1 VVKGWAGGKRVI
13 LAMTYGGAYA
23 SPSPAA
29 ALDHGQGYLRSVL
42 AFIGIREA
50 AIVAFHGGVAGA
62 LERWIAKS
70 ESAVFVVQG

>member
-1 VVKGWAGGKRVI
+1 VPGQTFSFADGVAKGLAGGKRFI

-23 SPSPAA
+23 PPSPAA

-50 AIVAFHGGVAGA
+50 AIVVAEGA
-62 LERWIAKS
+62 AN
-70 ESAVFVVQG
+70 GT